1 MNDID
6 IMNLWL
12 FKEEPLHYAFEDLVK
27 DKKTQWDGV
36 KNNLAQ
42 KNLGQVR
49 KGDEVFFYHTG
60 KEKAII
66 GTMKVI
72 TDAYKD
78 KKGMFVV
85 DVKPSRKLKRSI
97 ELKEIKA
104 LKKFQEF
111 DLVRLPRLSIMPVSE
126 NYWKIIIKLSEKE

>member
-1 MNDID
+1 M
-6 IMNLWL
+6 
-12 FKEEPLHYAFEDLVK
+12 
-27 DKKTQWDGV
+27 

-66 GTMKVI
+66 GTMKVV
-72 TDAYKD
+72 TSAYKD
-78 KKGMFVV
+78 KNDMFVV
-85 DVKPSRKLKRSI
+85 DVKPIRRLKRSI

-104 LKKFQEF
+104 LKKFREF
-111 DLVRLPRLSIMPVSE
+111 DLVRLPRLSIMPVSK
-126 NYWKIIIKLSEKE
+126 NYWKTIIKLSEKE

>member
-1 MNDID
+1 
-6 IMNLWL
+6 
-12 FKEEPLHYAFEDLVK
+12 
-27 DKKTQWDGV
+27 
-36 KNNLAQ
+36 
-42 KNLGQVR
+42 
-49 KGDEVFFYHTG
+49 
-60 KEKAII
+60 
-66 GTMKVI
+66 MKVI

-85 DVKPSRKLKRSI
+85 DVKPIRKLKRSI

>member
-66 GTMKVI
+66 GTMKVV
-72 TDAYKD
+72 TSAYKD
-78 KKGMFVV
+78 KNDMFVV
-85 DVKPSRKLKRSI
+85 DVKPIRRLKRGVFFI
-97 ELKEIKA
+97 CGIKDV
-104 LKKFQEF
+104 LYRRYFEVPF
-111 DLVRLPRLSIMPVSE
+111 VSE
-126 NYWKIIIKLSEKE
+126 EKRKKYLKDVENTAASI